1 MSGLVSTGK
10 KMGWGKSN
18 ANYRDN
24 IFVKEV
30 YPQCASLTWGL
41 TLGYEMAIDKV
52 ISTYYITIE

>member
-52 ISTYYITIE
+52 IST